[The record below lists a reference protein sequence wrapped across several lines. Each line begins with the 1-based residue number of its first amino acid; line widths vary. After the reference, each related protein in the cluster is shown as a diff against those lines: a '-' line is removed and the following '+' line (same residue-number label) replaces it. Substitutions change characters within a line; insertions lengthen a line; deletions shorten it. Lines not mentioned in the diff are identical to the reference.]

1 MIDTGALNVG
11 GRRTAG
17 SGGGGGGGGVSA
29 TWVDENY
36 ISKAF
41 FNHLFTI
48 HSDTVTTEDPQGT
61 VIEPNDTE
69 SVVDNIEA
77 MFGFWTQQYV
87 SAIGQNGDSGS
98 GSVTAL
104 TDLVDVNP
112 SMVPTAG
119 QVLTYRNGKWTA
131 ETPQGGGGG
140 TGTVTSITAGTG
152 LTTGGTPIT
161 SSGTISINNTY
172 ATYISHGNT
181 AYSWGD
187 HALAGYASGSDVQT
201 LQGFFDN
208 SGNANS
214 ALRLTTVSKNAWGQ
228 TYWTA
233 GGVPTS
239 ISGDMTSV
247 GSITM
252 NGNIYMDNT
261 KRLYIKTSG
270 GTLMSCVTVDS
281 SNNLVVGESFISGGQ
296 NSYLR
301 GYNVNIQTGS
311 SYNNA
316 ISINN
321 NGLVEIVQNTQGLKI
336 GNAYLVWDSQHQALK
351 VTGAGNTAMHLFAT
365 GGVSA
370 LGYSS

>member
-1 MIDTGALNVG
+1 MKLTEQQIRRIARQEVRSTSGNSGYGGIGGA
-11 GRRTAG
+11 TQ
-17 SGGGGGGGGVSA
+17 S
-29 TWVDENY
+29 WVDENY
-36 ISKAF
+36 ISKEF
-41 FNHLFTI
+41 FSSLFTI
-48 HSDTVTTEDPQGT
+48 HGKDGNTDIE
-61 VIEPNDTE
+61 IEPNDTDTTPD
-69 SVVDNIEA
+69 SIEA
-77 MFGFWTQQYV
+77 LFGFWTQQYV
-87 SAIGQNGDSGS
+87 SALGQNDDSGS
-98 GSVTAL
+98 GGVTAL

-112 SMVPTAG
+112 SMSPTAG

-131 ETPQGGGGG
+131 ETPQGGGGS
-140 TGTVTSITAGTG
+140 GTVTRIATGTG
-152 LTTGGTPIT
+152 LTGGPIT
-161 SSGTISINNTY
+161 GSGTIAISDTY
-172 ATYISHGNT
+172 LTYISHGEE
-181 AYSWGD
+181 AYNDVNGLFS
-187 HALAGYASGSDVQT
+187 SGS
-201 LQGFFDN
+201 
-208 SGNANS
+208 AKS
-214 ALRLTTVSKNAWGQ
+214 ALKLTTVSKTAWGQ

-252 NGNIYMDNT
+252 SGNINMDNT
-261 KRLYIKTSG
+261 KKLYIKTSG

-281 SNNLVVGESFISGGQ
+281 SNNLIVGESFTSGGQ

-351 VTGAGNTAMHLFAT
+351 VTGAGNTAMHLYAT